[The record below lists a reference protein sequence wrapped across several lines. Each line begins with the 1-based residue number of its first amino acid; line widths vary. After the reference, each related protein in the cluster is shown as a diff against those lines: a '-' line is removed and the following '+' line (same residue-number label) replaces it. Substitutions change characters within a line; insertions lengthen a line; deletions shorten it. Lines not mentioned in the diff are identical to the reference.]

1 MTVQLGSNITDLFQ
15 YLKNGILA
23 LDPINFCEKYLTL
36 DGAPFR
42 INGNGYKPFSDIYRY
57 IAIKGLEKDAKPVV
71 LVKGRQVG
79 ATTMAAALELYFM
92 CCGLF
97 GSAGRPA
104 IRIAH
109 CFPQLEL
116 GFRYTKTKLNSMIDM
131 AAQIDDLK
139 RPGKKTSYIKSLLD
153 SGAASNDSLQFKQFV
168 GGNHIFIESTGLTG
182 DRLRGMTVD
191 AMFFDEC
198 FPYNTQI
205 EIEGGKKSIGNL
217 YKLWKNKRPLPRV
230 KSYNENL
237 EKFEYKNIVNAWKKS
252 PKPLVKITCGNR
264 EIKCTENHRFLTENN
279 GWVEAKNLKHG
290 DLIKTAPDTKSTI
303 SHCNNNF
310 KNYGLTA
317 VDNVVLINEIKEVFD
332 IEVED
337 NHNFIVTSGSSSKN
351 LGGIIAHNCQDMRGQ
366 AIGNAIK
373 ALTKAQYGAKGSGIQ
388 VYFGTP
394 KQRGSDY
401 WKIWNASNQ
410 QYYHLGCEHCDKD
423 FPLYTPG
430 TNDWEKI
437 WIEDDL
443 PFDHPSHGFIVKCT
457 HCGHKQ
463 DKRGAAERGKWVP
476 YNKEGDKFI
485 GYHINQLYMPDF
497 TRAKIIAQKPENS
510 PINTERTW
518 QNEIVGE
525 FFAGDASP
533 ITPEE
538 IDILCADKGRAF
550 SIRVTPAENK
560 KLYLGCD
567 WGQKVDVDQLSVGE
581 AEDKRQQ
588 GQSYS
593 CAVVLQAEGP
603 HLLSIQY
610 ATRLK
615 RNDLESKKGIV
626 EQIFRQY
633 SINMAIGDI
642 GYANDLTEILQ
653 KEYGERFLA
662 SQAASR
668 VNGRVKFKNDFF
680 PSTVVFERDYH
691 IAELYGLMKQGKI
704 RFPYKDFE
712 KIGWLIQHC
721 CSMEIKPMIDRSGEV
736 SLRYVKGSSP
746 NDGFMALLNAYLAYK
761 FDVTNGFNISNPNQM
776 SDPTAPRLIP
786 AVCGYLPMFNPL
798 KRSR

>member
-1 MTVQLGSNITDLFQ
+1 MNSHLSTNIADLFQ
-15 YLKNGILA
+15 HLKNGILA
-23 LDPINFCEKYLTL
+23 IDPVHFVEKYLTL
-36 DGAPFR
+36 DGEPFR
-42 INGNGYKPFSDIYRY
+42 INGSGYKPFNDIYRY
-57 IAIKGLEKDAKPVV
+57 IGATGLEKNSKPVV

-97 GSAGRPA
+97 GNNGRPPM
-104 IRIAH
+104 RIAH

-116 GFRYTKTKLNSMIDM
+116 AFRYTKTKLNSMIET
-131 AAQIDDLK
+131 ASQIDDPK
-139 RPGKKTSYIKSLLD
+139 RPGKKMSYIKTLLD
-153 SGAASNDSLQFKQFV
+153 GSAASNDSLQFKQFI

-191 AMFFDEC
+191 AMFFDE
-198 FPYNTQI
+198 
-205 EIEGGKKSIGNL
+205 
-217 YKLWKNKRPLPRV
+217 V
-230 KSYNENL
+230 
-237 EKFEYKNIVNAWKKS
+237 
-252 PKPLVKITCGNR
+252 
-264 EIKCTENHRFLTENN
+264 
-279 GWVEAKNLKHG
+279 
-290 DLIKTAPDTKSTI
+290 
-303 SHCNNNF
+303 
-310 KNYGLTA
+310 
-317 VDNVVLINEIKEVFD
+317 
-332 IEVED
+332 
-337 NHNFIVTSGSSSKN
+337 
-351 LGGIIAHNCQDMRGQ
+351 QDCRAT
-366 AIGNAIK
+366 AIGNATK
-373 ALTKAQYGAKGSGIQ
+373 ALTKAQYGSKGDSSGIQ

-410 QYYHLGCEHCDKD
+410 QYYHLGCESCHND

-430 TNDWEKI
+430 SNDWEKI
-437 WIEDDL
+437 WIEDEL
-443 PFDHPSHGFIVKCT
+443 PLDHPNHGFIVKCT
-457 HCGHKQ
+457 HCGHLQ
-463 DKRGAAERGKWVP
+463 DKRAAAERGKWVS
-476 YNKEGDKFI
+476 YNKDGDQMI

-497 TRAKIIAQKPENS
+497 TRARIMAQKPENS

-518 QNEIVGE
+518 QNEILGE

-538 IDILCADKGRAF
+538 IDTLCADMGRSFA
-550 SIRVTPAENK
+550 IRVTPAENK

-581 AEDKRQQ
+581 AEDKRHQ

-615 RNDLESKKGIV
+615 RNGLEDKKGIV

-633 SINMAIGDI
+633 SINLAIGDI

-691 IAELYGLMKQGKI
+691 IAELYSLMKQGKI
-704 RFPYKDFE
+704 RFPYKDIE

-721 CSMEIKPMIDRSGEV
+721 CSMEIKPTIDRSGEV

-776 SDPTAPRLIP
+776 TDPTGPRKIP